1 MVRGPRSKLAEAR
14 IWTLEHAANL
24 EGNTYYDSEGSYHP
38 SYTQSITPF
47 EAPPPGRVP
56 EPTTH
61 ALMVRWTEANPMSQ
75 WLAKNPGKTMWDYL
89 DITNSI
95 LYPKNGS
102 SQVDLRQLP
111 PRMMGM
117 QVSGW
122 MPLSSGRKGE
132 GLPQRSLYKGV
143 R

>member
-38 SYTQSITPF
+38 SYTESI
-47 EAPPPGRVP
+47 
-56 EPTTH
+56 TH
-61 ALMVRWTEANPMSQ
+61 ALMVKWTEANPMPQ
-75 WLAKNPGKTMWDYL
+75 WLAENPSKTMWDYL